1 MSIFITFTVE
11 SVRILEELRSDL
23 KPPSSRTRDDMTSQ
37 NIPMTQ
43 LPENLGAITL
53 PTEETTEAPTNTEAS
68 TEKPSVTRPPNGNS
82 PKGASTIK
90 DSMFFYSVK

>member
-1 MSIFITFTVE
+1 
-11 SVRILEELRSDL
+11 
-23 KPPSSRTRDDMTSQ
+23 MTSQ

-53 PTEETTEAPTNTEAS
+53 PTKETMEAPTNTEAS
-68 TEKPSVTRPPNGNS
+68 TEKPSVTRPWNGNS

-90 DSMFFYSVK
+90 DSMFFYFVK